1 MAIFHNDF
9 LYSHHTVHLTGTQLV
24 YNIKKS
30 VCMLINSS
38 KFNLRTS
45 PTIKLGDTR
54 LSYVSSYKY
63 LGCLI
68 TDELSDNGD
77 IKKTL
82 RGIYA
87 RANVLIRKFSNCST
101 RVKKQLF
108 QAFCTNFYCTHLWW
122 SSSSSSSIQYRTLF
136 QCIACRALRQFPSTP

>member
-1 MAIFHNDF
+1 MCHNCAKTAR
-9 LYSHHTVHLTGTQLV
+9 HTCYKYASTHDIV
-24 YNIKKS
+24 YNTKKS
-30 VCMLINSS
+30 VCMLINSN

-87 RANVLIRKFSNCST
+87 RANVLIRKFSDCST
-101 RVKKQLF
+101 IVNKT
-108 QAFCTNFYCTHLWW
+108 AFSGSLY
-122 SSSSSSSIQYRTLF
+122 
-136 QCIACRALRQFPSTP
+136 